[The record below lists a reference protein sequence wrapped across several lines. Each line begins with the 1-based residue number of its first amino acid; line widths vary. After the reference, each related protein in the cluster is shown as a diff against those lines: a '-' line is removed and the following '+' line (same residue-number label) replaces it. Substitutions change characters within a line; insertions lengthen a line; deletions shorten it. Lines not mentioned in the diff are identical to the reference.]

1 MSLMAQS
8 FSGIQRMKTNNFLLI
23 LIFII
28 SVIQAQGST
37 SRETGDF
44 DIKKVREAVFSTTND
59 STLNEDLN
67 LKKSTENYSLVI
79 LRVVFYLAVVI
90 AVIFAVAWI
99 VKKSGLTG
107 SSRIGGGGAMDVL
120 EILPFGQNRTITMI
134 RVMDAV
140 YLLGQTPQSIVLLE
154 KIEGQKAIDLI
165 ASSKG
170 GSSIVQFKDAFNSFI
185 SKMKKQG

>member
-1 MSLMAQS
+1 MSLRVQS
-8 FSGIQRMKTNNFLLI
+8 FSEIQKFKADILLI
-23 LIFII
+23 IVLFFF
-28 SVIQAQGST
+28 SVVQAQNPASE
-37 SRETGDF
+37 ETGDF
-44 DIKKVREAVFSTTND
+44 DIKKVREAVFSAGDT
-59 STLNEDLN
+59 TLNENAQLRKDA
-67 LKKSTENYSLVI
+67 ENYSLVI
-79 LRVVFYLAVVI
+79 FRVVFYLAVVI
-90 AVIFAVAWI
+90 AVIFTVAWI

-120 EILPFGQNRTITMI
+120 ETLPFGQNRTITMI

-170 GSSIVQFKDAFNSFI
+170 GSSIVQFKDAFNSFL

>member
-1 MSLMAQS
+1 MSLREQGS
-8 FSGIQRMKTNNFLLI
+8 SGIQKMKANVFLFI
-23 LIFII
+23 LLFFF
-28 SVIQAQGST
+28 SVVQAQNPASG
-37 SRETGDF
+37 ETGDF
-44 DIKKVREAVFSTTND
+44 DIKKVREAVFSAND
-59 STLNEDLN
+59 TALNENVQLRKN
-67 LKKSTENYSLVI
+67 AENYSLVI
-79 LRVVFYLAVVI
+79 FRVVFYLAVVI

-134 RVMDAV
+134 RVMDTV
-140 YLLGQTPQSIVLLE
+140 YLLGQTPQSIALLE

-185 SKMKKQG
+185 SKMKKPG

>member
-1 MSLMAQS
+1 LILTEQN
-8 FSGIQRMKTNNFLLI
+8 FSGTKKMKAKSFLFI
-23 LIFII
+23 WIFFI
-28 SVIQAQGST
+28 SVVQAQDST
-37 SRETGDF
+37 TRETGDF
-44 DIKKVREAVFSTTND
+44 DIKKVREAVFSATDT
-59 STLNEDLN
+59 TLNEDIHLR
-67 LKKSTENYSLVI
+67 KSAENYSLVI

>member
-1 MSLMAQS
+1 MSLMEHS
-8 FSGIQRMKTNNFLLI
+8 FSGIQKIKAYYFLCI
-23 LIFII
+23 LLFFV
-28 SVIQAQGST
+28 SAVQAQNSA

-44 DIKKVREAVFSTTND
+44 DIKKVREAVFSSGDT
-59 STLNEDLN
+59 TLNENAQLRKN
-67 LKKSTENYSLVI
+67 AENYSLVI
-79 LRVVFYLAVVI
+79 FRVVFYLAVVI
-90 AVIFAVAWI
+90 VVIFAVAWI

-107 SSRIGGGGAMDVL
+107 SSRIGGSGAMDVL

>member
-1 MSLMAQS
+1 MSLRVQG
-8 FSGIQRMKTNNFLLI
+8 FYGIKKMKANIFLF
-23 LIFII
+23 IFLFFV
-28 SVIQAQGST
+28 SVVQAQNPDSA
-37 SRETGDF
+37 ETGDF
-44 DIKKVREAVFSTTND
+44 DIKKVREAVFSASDTALSENVQ
-59 STLNEDLN
+59 LRKNA
-67 LKKSTENYSLVI
+67 ENYSLVI
-79 LRVVFYLAVVI
+79 LRIILYLAVVI
-90 AVIFAVAWI
+90 AVIFAAAWI

-120 EILPFGQNRTITMI
+120 EVLPFGQNRTITMI

-170 GSSIVQFKDAFNSFI
+170 GSSIVQFKEAFNSFMG
-185 SKMKKQG
+185 KMKKQG

>member
-1 MSLMAQS
+1 LSLKEHS
-8 FSGIQRMKTNNFLLI
+8 FSRIQKMKAKNILLI
-23 LIFII
+23 FLFFI
-28 SVIQAQGST
+28 SVAQAQNPASG
-37 SRETGDF
+37 ETGDF
-44 DIKKVREAVFSTTND
+44 DIKKVREAVFSTDDT
-59 STLNEDLN
+59 TINEN
-67 LKKSTENYSLVI
+67 FQLKKNAENYSLVI
-79 LRVVFYLAVVI
+79 LRVIFYLAVVI

-107 SSRIGGGGAMDVL
+107 SSRIGGGGAMDIL

-170 GSSIVQFKDAFNSFI
+170 GSSMIQFKDAFNNFI